1 MTRRKS
7 PLAKLI
13 MIWAPLIFVICL
25 IFLLRIPIRNDSI
38 GMFLPHV
45 SLIFGYYY
53 ILNKPGFV
61 PPLALFSVGFIDDFA
76 SGTPFGV
83 TSFILLMLAL
93 VLNNQ
98 QKITQGQGFL
108 LTWIGFVVIAV
119 TLYPLIWLLH
129 SFAAG
134 SFLSIYPLLLQGL
147 VTIMLFPIITMLFR
161 LFNNYFLK

>member
-1 MTRRKS
+1 MNRRKS
-7 PLAKLI
+7 PLAKMV
-13 MIWAPLIFVICL
+13 MIWAPLIFVVCL

-38 GMFLPHV
+38 GMFLPHI

-53 ILNKPGFV
+53 ILNKSGFV
-61 PPLALFSVGFIDDFA
+61 PPLALFSIGFIDDFA

-98 QKITQGQGFL
+98 QKITQGQSFIL
-108 LTWIGFVVIAV
+108 SWIGFVVVAF
-119 TLYPLIWLLH
+119 TLYPIIWLLH

-134 SFLSIYPLLLQGL
+134 SFLSFYPLLSQAL
-147 VTIMLFPIITMLFR
+147 VTIFLFPLITLLFR